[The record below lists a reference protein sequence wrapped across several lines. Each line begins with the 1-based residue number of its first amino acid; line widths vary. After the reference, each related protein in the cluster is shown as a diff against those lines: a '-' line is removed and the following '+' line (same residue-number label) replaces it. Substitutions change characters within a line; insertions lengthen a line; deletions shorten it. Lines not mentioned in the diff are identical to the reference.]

1 MNENLK
7 KSLVI
12 IMVSL
17 LVGCAQITGSG
28 STSDPDPNTMTDTDT
43 GTGRTDEE
51 QAAWEQCL
59 RDNMA
64 VAIAWEII
72 EQQCA
77 ASVSPQSDPLDM
89 R

>member
-1 MNENLK
+1 MNEKLT

-28 STSDPDPNTMTDTDT
+28 STSDPDPNAMTD
-43 GTGRTDEE
+43 TGRTDEE
-51 QAAWEQCL
+51 QAAYEQCL

-64 VAIAWEII
+64 VATAWEVI

-77 ASVSPQSDPLDM
+77 ASVSSQGDPLDM

>member
-1 MNENLK
+1 MNEKLK
-7 KSLVI
+7 KSLVMI
-12 IMVSL
+12 VVSL

-28 STSDPDPNTMTDTDT
+28 STSNPDPNTMTGTDT

-51 QAAWEQCL
+51 QAAYEQCL

-64 VAIAWEII
+64 VATAWEVI